1 MARGNQSRICA
12 TFRVKADDCRRRYFG
27 HFEPVK
33 SVTRLGPLQI
43 GDAPFVVGTITSPAT
58 LKSFAGRRNE
68 SCDIAEVR
76 LDQVGQ
82 PEDWLSLSREIERS
96 GTPVI
101 LTTRVRSE
109 GGNWP
114 DDDQARLYVIRE
126 GLQHLAAVDV
136 EFKSHLMPRVC
147 AEAKTLQKAV
157 IVSFHDFEK
166 TPSFAEL
173 KAIVNNAATHGT
185 IVKISAMVKSD
196 DDIAT
201 LQKLLDSSRDV
212 VLCVIGMGAFGTKTR
227 ITFPAHGS
235 CLTYGYLDAPSAPG
249 QLSAEM
255 LSEQLRSLPA

>member
-1 MARGNQSRICA
+1 MKPPAS
-12 TFRVKADDCRRRYFG
+12 
-27 HFEPVK
+27 
-33 SVTRLGPLQI
+33 LGPLQI
-43 GDAPFVVGTITSPAT
+43 GEVPCVVGTITSAAR
-58 LKSFAGRRNE
+58 LKAFAARPNQ

-82 PEDWLSLSREIERS
+82 TEDWLALSQEIETS

-114 DDDQARLYVIRE
+114 DDDKSRLYVIRE

-136 EFKSHLMPRVC
+136 EFKSPLMEQVC
-147 AEAKTLQKAV
+147 VEAKALKKAA

-166 TPSFAEL
+166 TPAFDEL
-173 KAIVNNAATHGT
+173 KTIATQAAKHGT
-185 IVKISAMVKSD
+185 IVKISTMAKNN

-201 LQKLLDSSRDV
+201 LEKLLGSSLDV
-212 VLCVIGMGAFGTKTR
+212 PLCVIGMGAFGTKTR

-255 LSEQLRSLPA
+255 LSEQLCSLTK